1 MFTAIVLQIAA
12 SVAAIAVAG
21 WFFGWHGAASA
32 GMGGGICVFPNF
44 LFALRLTYMAR
55 RRGASYPVNFFV
67 GEFVKVALTVGLL
80 VLVIKKYADLHWP
93 SLLIGMVLA
102 LQAGFLAFWKKS

>member
-1 MFTAIVLQIAA
+1 MFTAILLQIAA
-12 SVAAIAVAG
+12 TIIAIIAAG
-21 WFFGWHGAASA
+21 GFFGWQGAVSA
-32 GMGGGICVFPNF
+32 GMGGGVCVLPNF
-44 LFALRLTYMAR
+44 LFALRLTCVR
-55 RRGASYPVNFFV
+55 QKRGASYTANFFI

>member
-21 WFFGWHGAASA
+21 WFFGWQGAVSA
-32 GMGGGICVFPNF
+32 GMGGAICVLPNF
-44 LFALRLTYMAR
+44 LFALRLWCVMQQKRAPYLA
-55 RRGASYPVNFFV
+55 NFFIA
-67 GEFVKVALTVGLL
+67 EFAKVALTLGLL
-80 VLVIKKYADLHWP
+80 FLVIKKYADLHWP